1 MRLFGWLRRLRGLLW
16 NLGLLCLLLLAELF
30 VTLLWR
36 LLLLRGLIVGIC
48 LPRPLRIGSGGLVI
62 GDLRAVSGL
71 LGLLGS
77 LLCALLGWN
86 LLGPRRTRVV
96 NAYPV

>member
-30 VTLLWR
+30 VTLLWL

-77 LLCALLGWN
+77 LLCA
-86 LLGPRRTRVV
+86 
-96 NAYPV
+96 